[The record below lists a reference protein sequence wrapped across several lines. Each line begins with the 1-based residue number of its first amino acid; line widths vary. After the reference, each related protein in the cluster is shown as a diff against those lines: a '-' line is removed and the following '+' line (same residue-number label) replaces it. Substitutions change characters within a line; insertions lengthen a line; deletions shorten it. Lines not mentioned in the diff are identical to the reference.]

1 MEKKGG
7 AVFEPPPFLLLIDRT
22 CAAFR
27 FFIRRQ
33 DGFRNEITSHSGRD
47 IDQHPHVAGCP
58 FTALS
63 DNLPDTAAQ
72 GMPGMIDEDQ
82 IS

>member
-1 MEKKGG
+1 LSC
-7 AVFEPPPFLLLIDRT
+7 PLSFLLLINRT
-22 CAAFR
+22 GAAVR
-27 FFIRRQ
+27 FFVRRQ

-47 IDQHPHVAGCP
+47 IDQHPHVAGNP

-63 DNLPDTAAQ
+63 DNLTDTAAE
-72 GMPGMIDEDQ
+72 GVPRMIDEDQ